1 MLLRHP
7 GAGAVNHLKPALCR
21 TPEYLGG
28 YPMCANDN
36 GGARSDLIEV
46 VNVLNAAGTQVG
58 NQPLVV
64 NDMPEGMGI
73 FSGGAGDL
81 GLIYGLANAIADAG
95 ALRDNNVLNT
105 SHLGII
111 AHPAPRAD
119 SPQEGGLRRRRG
131 WRHSPRRAR
140 VVTLPREESPQA
152 PQWSG

>member
-1 MLLRHP
+1 MAGGAEEDDGVALIHETAQLALFLGHP

-81 GLIYGLANAIADAG
+81 GLIYGLTDAIADAG
-95 ALRDNNVLNT
+95 ALRELVER
-105 SHLGII
+105 G
-111 AHPAPRAD
+111 APAAPRGGVAD
-119 SPQEGGLRRRRG
+119 GASARG
-131 WRHSPRRAR
+131 RVAR
-140 VVTLPREESPQA
+140 
-152 PQWSG
+152 